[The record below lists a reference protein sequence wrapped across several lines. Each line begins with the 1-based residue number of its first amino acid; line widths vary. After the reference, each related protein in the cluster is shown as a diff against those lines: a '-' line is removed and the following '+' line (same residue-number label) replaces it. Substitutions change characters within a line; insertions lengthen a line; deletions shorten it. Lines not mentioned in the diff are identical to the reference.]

1 MNSFH
6 AHLRAARR
14 SSAESGI
21 SLAKRRAW
29 YATPMIEENFTAI
42 TNLAVGLR
50 IIFNDQMSSVNELGA
65 DLFSLYDVQTSDGAV
80 EYAQGVGGF
89 GDVPVYTG
97 TLEYAA
103 FELLYPKTFTHVE
116 YALGT
121 AVERKLIDDAM
132 YGVINGRA
140 SKLGLAFDRKRYKDA
155 ASVFNNAAST
165 VAPYVGADGKALV
178 AADHPLSPTN
188 AGTQSNAGSTALSYD
203 AIIAAEQA
211 GMAFTDSKGN
221 PGDTIFDT
229 LVVPLGLRQT
239 AINLVGSELRPGTA
253 NNDMNTLRGYNVF
266 VSKYL
271 TDSNNWFLVD
281 SQKARQELL
290 WFNRVMPEFTADP
303 ASDYNL
309 VSKFRGYM
317 RYSYGYVDWRWIYG
331 SIVA

>member
-1 MNSFH
+1 MNRFH
-6 AHLRAARR
+6 AQLRAARR
-14 SSAESGI
+14 SSAEASV

-29 YATPMIEENFTAI
+29 YATPMIEENFTSL
-42 TNLAVGLR
+42 TNLALGMKT
-50 IIFNDQMSSVNELGA
+50 IFDDQLTSVNELGQ
-65 DLFSLYDVQTSDGAV
+65 DLFSLYDVQTSDQAA

-103 FELLYPKTFTHVE
+103 FEMLYAKTFTPVE

-121 AVERKLIDDAM
+121 AVERKLIDDAQ
-132 YGVINGRA
+132 YGVINARA
-140 SKLGLAFDRKRYKDA
+140 SKLGLTFDRKRYRDA
-155 ASVFNNAAST
+155 ASIFNNATST
-165 VAPYVGADGKALV
+165 VAPYVMPDGKALV
-178 AADHPLSPTN
+178 AIDHPLSPTN

-221 PGDTIFDT
+221 PGDTNFDT
-229 LVVPLGLRQT
+229 LVVPLALRQT

-253 NNDMNTLRGYNVF
+253 NNDMNTLRGYNVV

-281 SQKARQELL
+281 SRLAKMELI
-290 WFNRVMPEFTADP
+290 WFNRIMPEFTTDP
-303 ASDYNL
+303 SSDYNL

-317 RYSYGYVDWRWIYG
+317 RYSYGAVDWRWIYG